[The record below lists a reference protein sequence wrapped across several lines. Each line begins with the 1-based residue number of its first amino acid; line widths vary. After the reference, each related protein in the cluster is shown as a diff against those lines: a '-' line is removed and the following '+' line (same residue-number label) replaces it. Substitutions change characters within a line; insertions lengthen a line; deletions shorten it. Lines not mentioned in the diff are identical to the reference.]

1 MSDGEEADPGQDY
14 GDKPE
19 SKDYSGQ
26 KAGVGPFGML
36 KWDTIILNDRSY
48 IQLKWEA
55 SLKHD

>member
-48 IQLKWEA
+48 IQLK
-55 SLKHD
+55 

>member
-26 KAGVGPFGML
+26 KAGVEPFGML

-48 IQLKWEA
+48 IQLK
-55 SLKHD
+55 